1 MLVLSKL
8 LIAYLYNE
16 FKGSHMCKEC
26 NEFKGSKVSREMLG
40 VYLPGRQ
47 QLLWLS
53 SLPEQEAGSVLV
65 SGAVPTRQL

>member
-1 MLVLSKL
+1 
-8 LIAYLYNE
+8 
-16 FKGSHMCKEC
+16 MCKEC

-65 SGAVPTRQL
+65 SGAVARRQL